1 MNYTAYHVH
10 SDYSLL
16 DSCTKFEDYVD
27 LAVQLGQTAIAS
39 TEHGRMIGWVEKKMY
54 CDKKGIKFIHGVEI
68 YLTEHLAVEDPETGD
83 LKKIR
88 DNYHTILLAKNQ
100 RGVRELNKLVSMS
113 CDKDHFYYTNRISFD
128 EFLEISDNIIS
139 TSACLASP
147 LNKLPE
153 DHPMYMRL
161 AQKYTFF
168 EIQPHDHPEQVAFNR
183 KLFELSKTLDKP
195 LIAGTD
201 THSLNS
207 YKAECRSILMSAK
220 RKNYGDEDAFD
231 MTYKTYEDLAWS
243 FKNQGALPDEVFMEA
258 IHNTNVMADMCENFE
273 LDTSIKYPILYG
285 SPEKDEFVFEELA
298 WSMLDEKLS
307 NGIIPK
313 DQESAFRESIEE
325 ELRVFKKLGMSGF
338 MLSMSELIRWCKIN
352 GMAIGTAR
360 GSVGGSRVAYVTDI
374 IDLNPEQWKTVFSRF
389 ANEHRQEIGDIDI
402 DCVDGDRPAIF
413 NHIINKFGVSK
424 TARVAS
430 YGTLAER
437 SVIEAI
443 GRGFRHSGNEKYS
456 IPDIDKVKNEFD
468 SDPDGARRKYPDIFY
483 YFDGLAGTK
492 VSQSVHPAGMVI
504 CPIDLDEGYGVF
516 DKDGE
521 RCLMLN
527 MEEAHEVGLAKYDFL
542 VLRNVEIIRDA
553 CEMAGIQYPQTYQI
567 DFDDEKVW
575 ADMLRSP
582 VGIFQMESKFAFDC
596 LKKMCPKS
604 IFDMSLV
611 TASIRPS
618 GTSYRDELLA
628 RKKHKNPSELIDKL
642 LEDNGGWLVYQE
654 DTIAF
659 LQQLCGLSGGEADNV
674 RRAIGR
680 KQKDRLDAALPAIL
694 DGYCSKANK
703 PRQEA
708 EEEAKEFIQILE
720 DSAEYQFG
728 KNHSIAYCILGFF
741 CAWLRCY
748 YPLEFITSLLNNAAN
763 DDDIRDGTRLARLYG
778 IAIKNPKWG
787 VSRSDYFYDK
797 EKKVVAKGLSSI
809 KFIGPAVAEEL
820 YQLSQAK
827 QYRNFSDLLYDVV
840 NETTL
845 DSRQLEIL
853 IKIDFFSEFGN
864 QRELFAIY
872 DLFSMFKQGS
882 AKQIK
887 KESVDGTQIEYIVK
901 QYSRGKTK
909 TGKEAKSYT
918 LVDTMGIVRGCEKH
932 IKSLQMNDL
941 GVVVKAR
948 NFAEVMGYAGYSS
961 GDEADRNKLYIKDVF
976 PVKRRADGVIF
987 AYNVLT
993 QSLGSGIESSM
1004 TVFKTRYERDP
1015 IKVGEVI
1022 ACKRWERD
1030 GKYFRMLEYE
1040 HIYT

>member
-1 MNYTAYHVH
+1 MV
-10 SDYSLL
+10 
-16 DSCTKFEDYVD
+16 
-27 LAVQLGQTAIAS
+27 
-39 TEHGRMIGWVEKKMY
+39 GWVEKKMY
-54 CDKKGIKFIHGVEI
+54 CDQKGIKFIHGVEI
-68 YLTEHLAVEDPETGD
+68 YLTEHLTVEDQETGEC
-83 LKKIR
+83 KKIR
-88 DNYHTILLAKNQ
+88 DNYHTILLAKNME
-100 RGVRELNKLVSMS
+100 GVRELNKLVSMS

-128 EFLEISDNIIS
+128 EFLGISDNIIS

-153 DHPMYMRL
+153 DHPMYMKL
-161 AQKYTFF
+161 VDKYTFL
-168 EIQPHDHPEQVAFNR
+168 EIQPHIHPEQIEFNK
-183 KLFELSKTLDKP
+183 KLFRLSQETGKP

-201 THSLNS
+201 THNLNA
-207 YKAECRSILMSAK
+207 YKAECRSILTSAK
-220 RKNYGDEDAFD
+220 RKNYGDEDSFD
-231 MTYKTYEDLAWS
+231 LTYMTYDELVLA
-243 FKNQGALPDEVFMEA
+243 FMNQCALPLDVCMQA
-258 IHNTNVMADMCENFE
+258 IENTNVMAEMCELFE
-273 LDTSIKYPILYG
+273 LDASIKYPILYG
-285 SPEKDEFVFEELA
+285 SPEKDEKKFEELT
-298 WSMLDEKLS
+298 WSMLDEKLEK
-307 NGIIPK
+307 GIIPK
-313 DQESAFRESIEE
+313 YQEKAFRESIKE

-338 MLSMSELIRWCKIN
+338 MLSMSELIRWCKSN
-352 GMAIGTAR
+352 NMAIGTAR
-360 GSVGGSRVAYVTDI
+360 GSVGGSRAAYVTDI

-402 DCVDGDRPAIF
+402 DCVEGDRPAIF
-413 NHIINKFGVSK
+413 RHIINKFGESK

-430 YGTLAER
+430 YGTLVDK
-437 SVIEAI
+437 SVIEEI

-456 IPDIDKVKNEFD
+456 IPDIDRIKREYAA
-468 SDPDGARRKYPDIFY
+468 DPEGTRNKYPDIFY

-504 CPIDLDEGYGVF
+504 CPIDLDENYGVF

-553 CEMAGIQYPQTYQI
+553 CQMIGIPYPQTYQV
-567 DFDDEKVW
+567 DFEDEKVW
-575 ADMLRSP
+575 NDMIRSS

-596 LKKMCPKS
+596 LKRFKAKS

-618 GTSYRDELLA
+618 GASYRDELLD

-680 KQKDRLDAALPAIL
+680 KQRDRLEAALPAIL
-694 DGYCSKANK
+694 DGYCSKSDK
-703 PRQEA
+703 PRAEA
-708 EEEAKEFIQILE
+708 EKEAKEFIQILE
-720 DSAEYQFG
+720 DSADYQFG
-728 KNHSIAYCILGFF
+728 KNHSIAYCILGYF

-748 YPLEFITSLLNNAAN
+748 YPLEFITSLLNNAAH

-797 EKKVVAKGLSSI
+797 EKQVVAKGLSSI
-809 KFIGPAVAEEL
+809 KFIGSSVAEEL
-820 YQLSQAK
+820 YQLSQLR
-827 QYRNFSDLLYDVV
+827 QYDHFSDLLYDIT
-840 NETTL
+840 NKTSL
-845 DSRQLEIL
+845 DSRQLNIL

-864 QRELFAIY
+864 QRELFTIL
-872 DLFSMFKQGS
+872 DMFNLFKEGN

-887 KESVDGTQIEYIVK
+887 KEAVDGTQFEYIVRK
-901 QYSRGKTK
+901 YSNGKTK
-909 TGKEAKSYT
+909 AGKEAKSYT
-918 LVDTMGIVRGCEKH
+918 LLDPMAIIRGCEDQ
-932 IKSLQMNDL
+932 IRSIQMSDL
-941 GVVVKAR
+941 SVVIKAR
-948 NFAEVMGYAGYSS
+948 NFADAMGYAGYSS

-976 PVKRRADGVIF
+976 PVKRKRDGVVF

-1004 TVFKTRYERDP
+1004 TVFKSKFEENP
-1015 IKVGEVI
+1015 IKPSDIIV
-1022 ACKRWERD
+1022 CKQWEKD
-1030 GKYFRMLEYE
+1030 GKYFRMLNYE
-1040 HIYT
+1040 HCFI